1 MEQIDQTS
9 LENLEKTVSFKM
21 AKEELSLLKGHCEG
35 EGTTLSEFIRKR
47 LHTSPA
53 VDQGHDALRRELL
66 AGYEARLATDKLTRS
81 ETELARVQ
89 QALVVE
95 QEKRKKLKKCLAE
108 TEASLRAVQTEAEG
122 GLGSLVTKNP
132 AIGELLGNVLVR
144 IAESP
149 RTQKTLGALMGV
161 AAGSDE
167 PSADDQAFVKFGHD
181 LKRQLSTDELQTVF
195 EICYLLSEHKRLIG
209 GLLKG
214 LQAAVAKMP
223 PPAPAAP
230 APQGG

>member
-66 AGYEARLATDKLTRS
+66 AGYEARLAVDKLTRS
-81 ETELARVQ
+81 ETE
-89 QALVVE
+89 
-95 QEKRKKLKKCLAE
+95 
-108 TEASLRAVQTEAEG
+108 ASLRTVQTEAEG